1 MIYTD
6 SRYANGRLF
15 KAYNLRKQDYDVT
28 VFRNF
33 PNQKASYFLYTWRE
47 SDRIDLVCK
56 RFLGTAATWWKV
68 MDYNPEILNPFDIP
82 VGTVVRIPDVR

>member
-6 SRYANGRLF
+6 SRYATGTLF
-15 KAYNLRKQDYDVT
+15 KAFNQRKQDYDVT
-28 VFRNF
+28 VFRTF
-33 PNQKASYFLYTWRE
+33 PSNSAQYFLYVWQE

-56 RFLGTAATWWKV
+56 KFLNTAGAWWKV

-82 VGTVVRIPDVR
+82 VGTVLRIPSVR